1 MKKKYMVY
9 GCLAVGVL
17 AVTVIAGISGE
28 KTIQENAREQQID
41 LNAVVEEQ
49 TTMQESEA
57 VISNGVELDA
67 PIKEVDANEQI
78 AAQGTGTASDGSTA
92 DGTNNGTT
100 GGTATDGAD
109 DGTTGGAATDG
120 TNDSKTDETTNEEP
134 KAPAKGYDGTDT
146 ISWPVTGNVILPYS
160 MDTTVY
166 FQTLAQY
173 RCNPG
178 MLIQSVPDTDVVAV
192 YRGTVKSVEESS
204 EYGTKVVLDLGNGYE
219 AIYGQVKD
227 VRVVPGDMV
236 TDREVIGAVAEPT
249 AYYAKEGTHL
259 YFQMNLEGSPINPMT
274 ILE

>member
-17 AVTVIAGISGE
+17 AVTVIVGISGE

-49 TTMQESEA
+49 TTAQESEA

-67 PIKEVDANEQI
+67 PMKEVDPNEQTT
-78 AAQGTGTASDGSTA
+78 AQGTDTASDGSTA
-92 DGTNNGTT
+92 DGTAADGTNDGTT
-100 GGTATDGAD
+100 GGTASDGA
-109 DGTTGGAATDG
+109 
-120 TNDSKTDETTNEEP
+120 NDRETDETTREEP
-134 KAPAKGYDGTDT
+134 KAPVKGYDGTDT

-259 YFQMNLEGSPINPMT
+259 YFQMNLEGTPINPMT